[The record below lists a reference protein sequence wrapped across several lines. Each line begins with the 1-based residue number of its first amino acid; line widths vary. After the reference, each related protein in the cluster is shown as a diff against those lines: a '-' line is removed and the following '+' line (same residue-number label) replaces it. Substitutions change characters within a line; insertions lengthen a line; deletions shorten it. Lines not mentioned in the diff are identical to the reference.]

1 MTRKNT
7 IIMAALVNCLFIV
20 ALFSTATKGA
30 KNSDLLPVVTSL
42 KPQESTTF
50 STDSKSIEDYPK
62 VASEKSIQLADPILD
77 HVPPLD
83 SFSGKTASKAPAPIE
98 MQNSADKPAPSKP
111 AEPSFSLHDK
121 PSQGSKNA
129 SSLVE
134 IEVKRGDVLEKIARA
149 NGTSVSKI
157 MEINQLKSS
166 MLRIG
171 QKLLVPKS
179 GAPLSQRKAPE
190 PEAGPQFYT
199 VKKGDNLW
207 IIATRFKVKVSQLK
221 ALNHLDDTAAKRLRV
236 GDELRI
242 R

>member
-7 IIMAALVNCLFIV
+7 IIMAALVNCIFII
-20 ALFSTATKGA
+20 ALFSTATKGSSGA
-30 KNSDLLPVVTSL
+30 NLLPIASDL
-42 KPQESTTF
+42 KPQEAAVF
-50 STDSKSIEDYPK
+50 STDTKSIEDYPQ
-62 VASEKSIQLADPILD
+62 AALEKSVQLPDPILD

-83 SFSGKTASKAPAPIE
+83 SLSGKSANPGPAPIE
-98 MQNSADKPAPSKP
+98 TQSQNTTATPKAPKAPSY
-111 AEPSFSLHDK
+111 SLHAK
-121 PSQGSKNA
+121 PSKDENS

-157 MEINQLKSS
+157 MEINHLKSS

-171 QKLLVPKS
+171 QKLLVPKT
-179 GAPLSQRKAPE
+179 GAVASQRKAPE
-190 PEAGPQFYT
+190 PEAGPQFYV

-207 IIATRFKVKVSQLK
+207 VIATRFKVQVSQLK
-221 ALNHLDDTAAKRLRV
+221 ALNHLDDGSAKKLRV